1 MKTRDLGP
9 LHRHGGSRLHCFFD
23 GGLAALEACVEAV
36 DRLNVFPVP
45 DADTGGNLL
54 RTLRAAVRA
63 VQEVS
68 ADHLGEVARAL
79 AAGALRGAQGN
90 SGVILAQALV
100 GLAESFGERSDVGTR
115 GWARGWQ
122 SAARSA
128 YDGVTEPVEGTML
141 TVVRLAAEAASAA
154 AASGAEFP
162 TLWRQM
168 IQAAERAVADSPRL
182 LPRLHQ
188 AGVVDAGGLG
198 LALVLRGG
206 VAAFTGEALPRPE
219 DLPVPSAATLQV
231 IRTAEFPRYC
241 TELLLSGENL
251 RRETLEDRL
260 RKFGDSVDVIWLVD
274 GQADRTRARIH
285 VHTDRPGEVADWA
298 ARLGEVSGFKADDLE
313 RQREAFLV
321 ASGDLESQTA
331 ARQPRRRRGPPARRR
346 IRVVTDSSADLTA
359 EQATELGVAIVP
371 AVVSFGDES
380 FLDGVEITADTFYR
394 RLVSD
399 RLHPTTSQP
408 SPGRFAETYDRLG
421 EGAAGIVSI
430 HLSDRLSG
438 TGNAARQGARISRA
452 PCPVEVVDSGS
463 TSTGMGLV
471 VLEAARRARQGACF
485 EEVLAAARDNA
496 ARSRARFT
504 LDTLEFLA
512 RGGRIGRARKFLGDV
527 LRIRPVLEVRNGVV
541 APAARVRSRP
551 QALALL
557 RRFAEENRP
566 LKALSVLYTT
576 GRREAEELVREI
588 TPLSPNGSVLLARVG
603 PGLGSHLG
611 PGTLGVALLR
621 QDIK

>member
-1 MKTRDLGP
+1 M
-9 LHRHGGSRLHCFFD
+9 
-23 GGLAALEACVEAV
+23 
-36 DRLNVFPVP
+36 P

-54 RTLRAAVRA
+54 RTLRAAVQA

-68 ADHLGEVARAL
+68 ADHLGEAARAL

-100 GLAESFGERSDVGTR
+100 GLAESFRERPDVGPR
-115 GWARGWQ
+115 GWARGWHN
-122 SAARSA
+122 AARSA

-141 TVVRLAAEAASAA
+141 TVMRRAAEAASAA

-162 TLWRQM
+162 ALWRQM
-168 IQAAERAVADSPRL
+168 IEAAERAVADSPRL

-219 DLPVPSAATLQV
+219 DLPVPSAATLRV
-231 IRTAEFPRYC
+231 IRAAEFPRYC
-241 TELLLSGENL
+241 TELLLHGENL
-251 RRETLEDRL
+251 HRETIENRL
-260 RKFGDSVDVIWLVD
+260 RQFGDSVDVIWRVEQEA
-274 GQADRTRARIH
+274 GRARTRARIH
-285 VHTDRPGEVADWA
+285 VHTDRPRDVADWA

-313 RQREAFLV
+313 QQREAFLV
-321 ASGDLESQTA
+321 ASGDFEKETA
-331 ARQPRRRRGPPARRR
+331 GRWRGPQTRRR
-346 IRVVTDSSADLTA
+346 ICVVTDSSADLSA
-359 EQATELGVAIVP
+359 EQAAELGVTIVP

-380 FLDGVEITADTFYR
+380 FLDGVEMTAETFYR

-408 SPGRFAETYDRLG
+408 SPGLFAQTYDRLG
-421 EGAAGIVSI
+421 EEAAGIVSI

-438 TGNAARQGARISRA
+438 TGNAARQGARISGTR
-452 PCPVEVVDSGS
+452 CPIEVVDSGS

-471 VLEAARRARQGACF
+471 VLEAARRARWGSSF
-485 EEVLAAARDNA
+485 EEVLATARENA

-512 RGGRIGRARKFLGDV
+512 RGGRIGRARKLLGDV
-527 LRIRPVLEVRNGVV
+527 LGIRPVLEVRDGVV
-541 APAARVRSRP
+541 APAARVRNRS

-588 TPLSPNGSVLLARVG
+588 TPLSPNGSVLLAQVG

-621 QDIK
+621 QDAD